1 MGVKKHVLRYLIG
14 CQKGCQKTLINKG
27 LFFDTLRVVSA
38 GCQLCVYVRTTTPDT
53 ADTDKRKLTS

>member
-27 LFFDTLRVVSA
+27 LFFDTPAGAGAVSVVRLRSHN
-38 GCQLCVYVRTTTPDT
+38 DT
-53 ADTDKRKLTS
+53 